1 MKYIKVGGVLFTLLA
16 ILYATNFWAA
26 SGVKVS
32 SDTEFFRFTVEF
44 RDSAFVSEY
53 KDSLDLIKARVEISL
68 LLAYAELMIPS
79 THREEVDNDGFM
91 PLYSKIRS
99 LERQIETPSV
109 GEIPKNRLIQSRNA
123 LAELYG
129 KVYEHRQFDAV
140 APKYRGD

>member
-1 MKYIKVGGVLFTLLA
+1 
-16 ILYATNFWAA
+16 
-26 SGVKVS
+26 
-32 SDTEFFRFTVEF
+32 
-44 RDSAFVSEY
+44 
-53 KDSLDLIKARVEISL
+53 
-68 LLAYAELMIPS
+68 MIPS
-79 THREEVDNDGFM
+79 THQEEVDNDGFM

-99 LERQIETPSV
+99 LERQIESPSV